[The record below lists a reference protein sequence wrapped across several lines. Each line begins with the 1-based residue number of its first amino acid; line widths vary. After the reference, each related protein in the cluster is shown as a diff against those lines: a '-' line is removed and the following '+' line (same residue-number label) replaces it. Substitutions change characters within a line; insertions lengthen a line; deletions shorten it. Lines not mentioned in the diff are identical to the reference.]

1 MQFGK
6 GQGCIN
12 KKSNKILSTETN
24 FTDVVALKW
33 AMEM

>member
-6 GQGCIN
+6 GQGCID
-12 KKSNKILSTETN
+12 KKSNKILPAEAN
-24 FTDVVALKW
+24 FTDTVALKW